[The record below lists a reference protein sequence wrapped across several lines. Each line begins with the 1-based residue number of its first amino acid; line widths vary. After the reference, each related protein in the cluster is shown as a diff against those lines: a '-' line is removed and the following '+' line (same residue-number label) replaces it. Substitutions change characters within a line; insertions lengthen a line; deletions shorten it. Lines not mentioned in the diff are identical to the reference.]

1 MISRNLSQFKY
12 IFEHD
17 LFLKIRISMKAD
29 QIFEKFVH
37 LNQST
42 YFQFKLS
49 VKIFISNQYFLI
61 LSRPS

>member
-17 LFLKIRISMKAD
+17 LFLKIGISMKAD